1 MLVTGVTDIV
11 MVLFVFVVGDMVMV
25 LTGVTGG
32 AMVVSSFVIADVPKL
47 VNDGVWFC
55 DR

>member
-1 MLVTGVTDIV
+1 
-11 MVLFVFVVGDMVMV
+11 VLFVLVVGYVVIV

-32 AMVVSSFVIADVPKL
+32 AMVVSAFVIADVPKH
-47 VNDGVWFC
+47 VNGGGRLC